1 MATLRSQSID
11 RLFEV
16 ILQLESVEECY
27 RFFEDICTVHEVQD
41 MAQRLEVAELLRARK
56 NYQEISAT
64 TAVSSATIS
73 RVNRCLRYGHG
84 GYRMALEKN
93 DAEEKK

>member
-1 MATLRSQSID
+1 MSNLHSESID

-41 MAQRLEVAELLRARK
+41 MAQRLD
-56 NYQEISAT
+56 
-64 TAVSSATIS
+64 TAVLLDGG
-73 RVNRCLRYGHG
+73 VN
-84 GYRMALEKN
+84 
-93 DAEEKK
+93 